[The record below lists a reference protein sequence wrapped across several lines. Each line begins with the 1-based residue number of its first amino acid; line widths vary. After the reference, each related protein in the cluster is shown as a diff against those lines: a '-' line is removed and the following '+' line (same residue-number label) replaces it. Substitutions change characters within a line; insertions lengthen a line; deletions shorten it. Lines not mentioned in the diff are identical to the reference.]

1 MPEDLSG
8 KGWENF
14 KKFSQFYLSTKS

>member
-8 KGWENF
+8 KGWEDV